1 MINIINLFIKSELKY
16 NYIIKNIKYYNYC
29 TVPSGKEF
37 NLNELSNRDYLVLLK
52 FLNGENLKGFY
63 NTLDLLL
70 KDSIPDF
77 DSLDICD
84 KAYIYIA
91 FYFYS
96 VKSSI
101 SLKGEKFDSV
111 EVPLTILLDSLEH
124 GYKKDHIK
132 CSFHNW
138 SADVHYPTKL
148 IFDDNN
154 TILIDYLS
162 SLRSVAG
169 VQINAENLEQLR
181 AQTPTKILGDLEH
194 DVKSNLSYNVDI
206 SKNIPNSVNI
216 SDNILNPALFHS
228 ISYIYKDLLENFYNM
243 QYLMTHY
250 IKVSWD
256 SLLDMTPIES
266 TILFNNFKEDKERQN
281 EAAKSKTPTSKF
293 NSF

>member
-1 MINIINLFIKSELKY
+1 MGI
-16 NYIIKNIKYYNYC
+16 NYIINKIDYYNYC
-29 TVPSGKEF
+29 TVPSGKEYY
-37 NLNELSNRDYLVLLK
+37 LNELSNRDYLVLLK

-63 NTLDLLL
+63 NALDSLL
-70 KDSIPDF
+70 KNSIPDF
-77 DSLDICD
+77 DNLDICD
-84 KAYIYIA
+84 KAYIYIV

-101 SLKGEKFDSV
+101 SLKADKFDSV

-124 GYKKDHIK
+124 GYKKDHIN
-132 CSFHNW
+132 CSFYNW

-162 SLRSVAG
+162 SLRSVAN
-169 VQINAENLEQLR
+169 VQINANNLEQLR
-181 AQTPTKILGDLEH
+181 LQTPTKILSDLEH
-194 DVKSNLSYNVDI
+194 EVKNHLSYSVDI
-206 SKNIPNSVNI
+206 SKNILNTSDISESV
-216 SDNILNPALFHS
+216 LNPGLFYS

-256 SLLDMTPIES
+256 SLLAMTPIES
-266 TILFNNFKEDKERQN
+266 TILYKNFREDKDRQN
-281 EAAKSKTPTSKF
+281 EASKSKS
-293 NSF
+293 SLSMLDIS

>member
-1 MINIINLFIKSELKY
+1 MINLFNNSELQH
-16 NYIIKNIKYYNYC
+16 NYYINIKYYNYC

-37 NLNELSNRDYLVLLK
+37 NLNELSNKDYLVLLK
-52 FLNGENLKGFY
+52 FLNGDNLKGFY
-63 NTLDLLL
+63 NALDSLL
-70 KDSIPDF
+70 KDSIPEF

-96 VKSSI
+96 VRTSI
-101 SLKGEKFDSV
+101 SLKADKFDSV
-111 EVPLTILLDSLEH
+111 EVPLTILLDSLEQ

-138 SADVHYPTKL
+138 SADAHYPTKL
-148 IFDDNN
+148 IFDNNN

-162 SLRSVAG
+162 SLRTIASVP
-169 VQINAENLEQLR
+169 ISDNNLEQLR
-181 AQTPTKILGDLEH
+181 SQTSTKILADLEYE
-194 DVKSNLSYNVDI
+194 VQQQLSYNIDI
-206 SKNIPNSVNI
+206 SKDIPGSKDI
-216 SDNILNPALFHS
+216 SDNVLNSGIFYS

-256 SLLDMTPIES
+256 SLLNMTPLES
-266 TILFNNFKEDKERQN
+266 SILYKNYMQDKERQN
-281 EAAKSKTPTSKF
+281 EASKNKTSL
-293 NSF
+293 SMLTES

>member
-1 MINIINLFIKSELKY
+1 MI
-16 NYIIKNIKYYNYC
+16 
-29 TVPSGKEF
+29 
-37 NLNELSNRDYLVLLK
+37 LLK

-63 NTLDLLL
+63 TTLDTLL

-91 FYFYS
+91 YYFYS
-96 VKSSI
+96 VRSSI
-101 SLKGEKFDSV
+101 SLKAEKFDNV

-124 GYKKDHIK
+124 GYKKEHIK
-132 CSFHNW
+132 CNFFNW
-138 SADVHYPTKL
+138 AADVHYPTKL

-162 SLRSVAG
+162 SLRNIGGVA
-169 VQINAENLEQLR
+169 INSNNLEQLR
-181 AQTPTKILGDLEH
+181 LQTSTKILSDLEYE
-194 DVKSNLSYNVDI
+194 VQKNLSYQIDI
-206 SKNIPNSVNI
+206 SKGIPNSTDI
-216 SDNILNPALFHS
+216 SDEVLGPGLFYS

-256 SLLDMTPIES
+256 SLLDMTPVETS
-266 TILFNNFKEDKERQN
+266 ILYRNYIEDKERQN
-281 EAAKSKTPTSKF
+281 EAAKNKTPLS
-293 NSF
+293 SLGS

>member
-1 MINIINLFIKSELKY
+1 MGI
-16 NYIIKNIKYYNYC
+16 NYIINRIKYYNYC
-29 TVPSGKEF
+29 TVPSGKEY

-63 NTLDLLL
+63 NTLDNLLR
-70 KDSIPDF
+70 DSIPDF

-84 KAYIYIA
+84 KAYIYIV
-91 FYFYS
+91 FYYYS
-96 VKSSI
+96 VRASI
-101 SLKGEKFDSV
+101 SLKAEKFDSV

-162 SLRSVAG
+162 SLRTVASVP
-169 VQINAENLEQLR
+169 ISAENLEQLR
-181 AQTPTKILGDLEH
+181 TQTSTKILSDLEYE
-194 DVKSNLSYNVDI
+194 VQKQLSYKVDI
-206 SKNIPNSVNI
+206 SKGIPNSTDI
-216 SDNILNPALFHS
+216 SDDVLSPGIFYS

-256 SLLDMTPIES
+256 SLLDMTPLES
-266 TILFNNFKEDKERQN
+266 SILYKNYIQDKEKQN
-281 EAAKSKTPTSKF
+281 EASKKSNTLPMLNHS
-293 NSF
+293 